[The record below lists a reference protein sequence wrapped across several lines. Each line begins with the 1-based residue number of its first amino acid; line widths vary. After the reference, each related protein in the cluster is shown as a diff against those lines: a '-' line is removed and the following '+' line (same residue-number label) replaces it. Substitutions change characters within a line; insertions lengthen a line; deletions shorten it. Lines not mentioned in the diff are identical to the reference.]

1 MPFIMEKNKPPD
13 PTNISFLSP
22 STVMKGL
29 NFLVD
34 EIKQPWPGRFVLIQ
48 FLHSYFYSKD
58 LIS

>member
-22 STVMKGL
+22 ATVMKGL

-34 EIKQPWPGRFVLIQ
+34 EIKQPWLGRFVLTQ